1 MSPGDTSY
9 DALGLMKHLSEQSAA
24 AYATAQ
30 EVLGNDTAETVSKKK
45 NLNHQN
51 PGQENCILNQQMKN
65 CSSTG
70 STLPVQ
76 FSSFSDTTLFIYL
89 RKTVSSL

>member
-1 MSPGDTSY
+1 MSPGDRSY

-30 EVLGNDTAETVSKKK
+30 EVLGNDTPETLSKKK

-51 PGQENCILNQQMKN
+51 PDQENCKLNQQTEN
-65 CSSTG
+65 CSSMG
-70 STLPVQ
+70 STLPVR
-76 FSSFSDTTLFIYL
+76 FSSFSDPTLFVYS
-89 RKTVSSL
+89 RKTV